1 MEEPSMVDTGRG
13 STALVA
19 AVLLGAALVPGVSL
33 AHGKAGEHVDAF
45 EEHLD
50 DYEADVQ
57 SLAERLDTVV
67 ERYRAE
73 GQGASEQLDAFM
85 AAWKEVKYHAAV
97 EEVATPLYSPIW
109 RAITDLRQAIE
120 GDRPAEA
127 VEQRA
132 GALRATLYEGLGGL
146 RLRASLDEPEAAG
159 RGHGTAEAS
168 SRAGATLERIRGQLD
183 EAVAAYGSG
192 DTEQARSLIE
202 AAYFE
207 RFEGIEGGLIEADP
221 ELVTRLEEAF
231 NAELPGL
238 MIEGAPR
245 EAVADKV
252 ASMKEALKRSE
263 ELLGDPDEAS
273 SEVF

>member
-1 MEEPSMVDTGRG
+1 MIDTGRG
-13 STALVA
+13 STALAA
-19 AVLLGAALVPGVSL
+19 AVLLGAVLVPGVSL
-33 AHGKAGEHVDAF
+33 GHGEAGAHVDAF

-57 SLAERLDTVV
+57 SLAGRLETLVD
-67 ERYRAE
+67 RYRAE
-73 GQGASEQLDAFM
+73 EDRGAAEELEAFM
-85 AAWKEVKYHAAV
+85 AAWKEVKFHAAV

-109 RAITDLRQAIE
+109 RAITDLHQALE
-120 GDRPAEA
+120 SGSPAEV

-132 GALRATLYEGLGGL
+132 RALRATLYEGLGGL
-146 RLRASLDEPEAAG
+146 RLRANLDMSEPAG
-159 RGHGTAEAS
+159 DGHATAEAS
-168 SRAGATLERIRGQLD
+168 SSAGATLARIREQLD

-192 DTEQARSLIE
+192 DTERARSLIE

-221 ELVTRLEEAF
+221 ELVTRLEAAF

-238 MIEGAPR
+238 MVEGAPR

-252 ASMKEALKRSE
+252 ASMKEALGRAE
-263 ELLGDPDEAS
+263 ALLGDADEAS